1 MFSQLFTKSKK
12 VSLTPDQLF
21 FQNTLKSE
29 LNERLLLTDMNRK
42 NWFGKETKLE
52 KDKLVKENANLKR
65 KIQEM
70 EYEIKIWKEKM
81 KNSNEREELFQENY
95 RSRNRERVSTG
106 KI

>member
-1 MFSQLFTKSKK
+1 
-12 VSLTPDQLF
+12 
-21 FQNTLKSE
+21 
-29 LNERLLLTDMNRK
+29 MNRK

>member
-1 MFSQLFTKSKK
+1 
-12 VSLTPDQLF
+12 
-21 FQNTLKSE
+21 
-29 LNERLLLTDMNRK
+29 MNRK

-95 RSRNRERVSTG
+95 RSKNRERVSTG
-106 KI
+106 DIYIFLNDTGENVQ

>member
-1 MFSQLFTKSKK
+1 
-12 VSLTPDQLF
+12 
-21 FQNTLKSE
+21 
-29 LNERLLLTDMNRK
+29 MNRK

-52 KDKLVKENANLKR
+52 KDKLEKENANLKR

-106 KI
+106 NIYFF

>member
-1 MFSQLFTKSKK
+1 
-12 VSLTPDQLF
+12 
-21 FQNTLKSE
+21 
-29 LNERLLLTDMNRK
+29 MNRK

-52 KDKLVKENANLKR
+52 KDKLEKENANLKR

-95 RSRNRERVSTG
+95 RSRNRERVRLTSCLDDCCLLGESLHDGLGTHHTDAALCAASHQC
-106 KI
+106 

>member
-1 MFSQLFTKSKK
+1 
-12 VSLTPDQLF
+12 
-21 FQNTLKSE
+21 
-29 LNERLLLTDMNRK
+29 MNRK

-95 RSRNRERVSTG
+95 RSKNRERVSTG

>member
-1 MFSQLFTKSKK
+1 
-12 VSLTPDQLF
+12 
-21 FQNTLKSE
+21 
-29 LNERLLLTDMNRK
+29 MNRK

-95 RSRNRERVSTG
+95 RSRNRERVSSDN
-106 KI
+106 I